1 MRAILTN
8 FGSTGSV
15 HPFLALAVEMLRRG
29 HQPVLALSPFF
40 APWVER
46 LNVEFFPVGPDLR
59 KIQYDINAAMLEMPD
74 TVEQVQTLFAPLI
87 PSLPQ
92 MFDELKEACRDA
104 DVLIGGPWQPACRM
118 LHELTGIPFVT
129 IQNSHFGGTGTP
141 AFQQATAALINPFRE
156 RMGLSPVRDPLTND
170 ANSPQLVLYN
180 MSRHVRPPLPDWP
193 SHFHMPGYF
202 FLDEEWQPDPALV
215 EFLDAGEPPVVI
227 TFGSMT
233 HDDPEAL
240 TDLVLE
246 AIRIAGVRALIQHGW
261 TGLAQRKLPSNIHA
275 AGFAPHDW
283 LFPRASVIVHH
294 GGAGTAGSVFRSGVP
309 SVFVPHTFDHPLWA
323 ELALGIGC
331 AGPPIPYPELNARR
345 LGDALRTTLD
355 NPSYAKIAR
364 TLGDKITAERGV
376 ERGRELIEQL
386 VYRIGL
392 AEDSGDARSSVPALV
407 QSGREEKNSRRKQ
420 YQQKQRSRK
429 ERPSPAASLDGDAP
443 ENEFPAQ
450 RIHEKES
457 A

>member
-1 MRAILTN
+1 MRAVLTN

-15 HPFLALAVEMLRRG
+15 HPFLALAVELRRQG

-40 APWVER
+40 ANWVER

-74 TVEQVQTLFAPLI
+74 TAEQVQALFAPLI

-118 LHELTGIPFVT
+118 IHELTGIPFVT

-156 RMGLSPVRDPLTND
+156 RMGLRPVRDPLTND
-170 ANSPQLVLYN
+170 ANSSQLVLYN

-193 SHFHMPGYF
+193 THYHMPGYF
-202 FLDEEWQPDPALV
+202 FLDEEWQPDPALL
-215 EFLDAGEPPVVI
+215 EFLAAGEPPVVI

-246 AIRIAGVRALIQHGW
+246 AIRLADVRAVIQHGW
-261 TGLAQRKLPSNIHA
+261 TGLAQRKLPPYIHA

-323 ELALGIGC
+323 ELACGIGC
-331 AGPPIPYPELNARR
+331 AGPPIPYPELTDRR
-345 LGDALRTTLD
+345 LGEALTKTLN
-355 NPSYAKIAR
+355 NPDYSRISR

-376 ERGRELIEQL
+376 ETARELIEQL
-386 VYRIGL
+386 VSRIGL
-392 AEDSGDARSSVPALV
+392 SDEARVPHPQVLA
-407 QSGREEKNSRRKQ
+407 QAQEGREEKISRRKQ

-429 ERPSPAASLDGDAP
+429 ERSSPANTLKDD
-443 ENEFPAQ
+443 
-450 RIHEKES
+450 S
-457 A
+457 AAVARS